1 MGTNNL
7 LNTSTNFIDFAVD
20 KIGIIDLNFIGKIIQ
35 WLIEGV
41 GIIGL
46 GVVLFTLILKTIVL
60 PLDVY
65 SRVKSKQQSLLMKKM
80 RPQMEKL
87 QKQYANDSK
96 MYNQK
101 VAELQK
107 QSGYSLFSACIPMLV
122 SLVIFMV
129 VFSSFSTYS
138 QYANLTTYNN
148 MVDAY
153 NTSVEEYVYS
163 DTNTTG
169 FLIEDEDSSLGTVA
183 YRVDFDKF
191 VEVYNGSES
200 LANFSSSSE
209 AEKIAIVR
217 QYVRD
222 NARTAAADYYKT
234 QRTTYGGVKF
244 LWIGNIWYPDSMFN
258 KEVPSFSKF
267 SSSISR
273 AVGETLDS
281 SYEESYNE
289 VTYNLTS
296 EKSTYNGYFVLIVLA
311 IGLMMLQQF
320 IMMRSQKD
328 ANELSSV
335 DGSAATTN
343 KWMMIM
349 MPIMYGF
356 FSFLYSAAFSIYM
369 ITNTCYSL
377 ITTLIINKAMD
388 VSFAKREGNE
398 TVQTKAKRVTN
409 NRKRLK

>member
-244 LWIGNIWYPDSMFN
+244 LWIGHIWCSTRKYPAFQ
-258 KEVPSFSKF
+258 SFHRQYQGRWAKPW
-267 SSSISR
+267 
-273 AVGETLDS
+273 
-281 SYEESYNE
+281 
-289 VTYNLTS
+289 
-296 EKSTYNGYFVLIVLA
+296 IVR
-311 IGLMMLQQF
+311 
-320 IMMRSQKD
+320 MRSH
-328 ANELSSV
+328 
-335 DGSAATTN
+335 
-343 KWMMIM
+343 
-349 MPIMYGF
+349 
-356 FSFLYSAAFSIYM
+356 
-369 ITNTCYSL
+369 IT
-377 ITTLIINKAMD
+377 K
-388 VSFAKREGNE
+388 
-398 TVQTKAKRVTN
+398 
-409 NRKRLK
+409 

>member
-1 MGTNNL
+1 MGISNL
-7 LNTSTNFIDFAVD
+7 LSVSTNFIDFAVD
-20 KIGIIDLNFIGKIIQ
+20 KIGIINLNFLGKIVQ

-46 GVVLFTLILKTIVL
+46 GVVLFTVILKTIVL

-87 QKQYANDSK
+87 QKQYANDSQ

-101 VAELQK
+101 VMELQK
-107 QSGYSLFSACIPMLV
+107 KSGYSIFSACVPTLV
-122 SLVIFMV
+122 SLVIFML

-153 NTSVEEYVYS
+153 NASVTEYVLS
-163 DTNTTG
+163 DTNSNG
-169 FLIEDEDSSLGTVA
+169 FLIEGEDEALGTIA

-191 VEVYNGSES
+191 VSVYDGEEK
-200 LANFSSSSE
+200 LDNFDTLSE
-209 AEKIAIVR
+209 ADKIEIVR
-217 QYVRD
+217 NYVRA
-222 NARTAAADYYKT
+222 NAREAAATYYRSMRKT
-234 QRTTYGGVKF
+234 KGGVKF
-244 LWIGNIWYPDSMFN
+244 LWIGNIWYPDSMLN
-258 KEVPSFSKF
+258 KEVPNFSKF

-273 AVGETLDS
+273 AVGEGVDS

-289 VTYNLTS
+289 VTFNLTS
-296 EKSTYNGYFVLIVLA
+296 EKKTYNGYFVLIVLA
-311 IGLMMLQQF
+311 IGLMVVQQL

-349 MPIMYGF
+349 MPVIYGI
-356 FSFLYSAAFSIYM
+356 FSFFYSAAFSIYM

-388 VSFAKREGNE
+388 VSFAKKEENE
-398 TVQTKAKRVTN
+398 ELQTNAKHVTN